1 MDIFTKGTILL
12 TFFNHFEWWLRQRK
26 WIVSFKKI
34 TVSCAFFSAFKAS
47 FFGAFQTVSFHF
59 QRDLFSQATY
69 KAKEWLCVTKS
80 SSWRIFHQL
89 CQENWWISSRPEKKA
104 RKFKSVNIATV
115 PMRLLNFSRHW
126 LNIHIHSSNEW
137 QTLNMTTDPNC

>member
-1 MDIFTKGTILL
+1 MDNSINFFQPFWVMTSSTKMDCFLQK
-12 TFFNHFEWWLRQRK
+12 NH
-26 WIVSFKKI
+26 SFLCI
-34 TVSCAFFSAFKAS
+34 FSAFKAS
-47 FFGAFQTVSFHF
+47 FFGAFQRVSFHF

-89 CQENWWISSRPEKKA
+89 RQENWWILSSTKKRPEN
-104 RKFKSVNIATV
+104 SN
-115 PMRLLNFSRHW
+115 RLISRQSLSIPNFSRHW
-126 LNIHIHSSNEW
+126 LKINIHSTNEC